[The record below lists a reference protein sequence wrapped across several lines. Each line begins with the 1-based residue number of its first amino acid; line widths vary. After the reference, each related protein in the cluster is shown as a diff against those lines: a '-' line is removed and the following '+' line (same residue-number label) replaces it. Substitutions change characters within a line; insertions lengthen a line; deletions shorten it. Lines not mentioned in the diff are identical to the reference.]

1 MITDYELNIDYLS
14 VQVDRIRAHAV
25 LDGHDEAGRHEGGEV
40 QRYRPQD
47 LPGSGTECLC
57 LFFLF
62 HHGFKKLLSRGPCV
76 LLYLFAI
83 FPQKLRLLV
92 YTVQAFCYHI
102 NQQISFKEK
111 TYFMYNMS

>member
-57 LFFLF
+57 LFFFIPPRVQKAFVSRSLRSVISF
-62 HHGFKKLLSRGPCV
+62 CNFSPEIKTSCIYSTSLLLS
-76 LLYLFAI
+76 Y
-83 FPQKLRLLV
+83 
-92 YTVQAFCYHI
+92 
-102 NQQISFKEK
+102 
-111 TYFMYNMS
+111 